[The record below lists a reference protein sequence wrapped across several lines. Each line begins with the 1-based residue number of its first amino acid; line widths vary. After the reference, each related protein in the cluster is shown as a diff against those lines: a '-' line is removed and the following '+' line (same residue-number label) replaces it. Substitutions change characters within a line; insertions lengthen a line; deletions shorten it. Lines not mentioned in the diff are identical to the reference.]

1 MKINNKRNRLNNWVA
16 FDRSLMRDKRIKS
29 NTKTMYLLFDSLSQS
44 CNNVYISYS
53 YIAEE
58 VGYEYKG
65 KYEKG
70 TKEYEDAMKK
80 FVVYNLQPLI
90 DLGWIKKTNK
100 QGETCDWDVF
110 DHDCEEYQKST
121 SNPGE
126 KSPHTREKNLH
137 THPGEKSPLS
147 YKRVE
152 LEERVRSTAPAFPKL
167 STLDKATHKEVFD
180 VVNEL
185 FPELNKTPFL
195 RIIVEI
201 LIKIPDWHE
210 YALYVQKNKSERY
223 LEVGGWRKW
232 FYEDYLVDKHRPI
245 DTKNTL
251 TPEEEQRMIELGEK
265 YGYDFTEPKE
275 DKNKMTFDDY
285 LLEAKVAK
293 KYKMAGFTPHPSV
306 AHLWDTLE
314 VEEEKEYNFV

>member
-1 MKINNKRNRLNNWVA
+1 MDSKPENWDFTIKGIA
-16 FDRSLMRDKRIKS
+16 SQIKEEYDAIKS
-29 NTKTMYLLFDSLSQS
+29 GIDELLKFGYLTRKSYQNERGQWDTDYELYPLGDAISDKTATGSTATGKHRTGADRYRITPDLSNKEQ
-44 CNNVYISYS
+44 VKKIK
-53 YIAEE
+53 EE
-58 VGYEYKG
+58 
-65 KYEKG
+65 
-70 TKEYEDAMKK
+70 KEG
-80 FVVYNLQPLI
+80 V
-90 DLGWIKKTNK
+90 
-100 QGETCDWDVF
+100 
-110 DHDCEEYQKST
+110 S
-121 SNPGE
+121 
-126 KSPHTREKNLH
+126 
-137 THPGEKSPLS
+137 
-147 YKRVE
+147 
-152 LEERVRSTAPAFPKL
+152 APAFPKL
-167 STLDKATHKEVFD
+167 SSTDKATHKEVFD

-185 FPELNKTPFL
+185 IPELSASPFQ

-245 DTKNTL
+245 DAKNTL

-314 VEEEKEYNFV
+314 VEEEKQYNFI

>member
-1 MKINNKRNRLNNWVA
+1 MKIIDKTTNNSWVA
-16 FDRSLMRDKRIKS
+16 FERSLMRYTGIKS
-29 NTKTMYLLFDSLSQS
+29 HTKVMYLLFKSLSQS
-44 CNNVYISYS
+44 CESVYMSYS
-53 YIAEE
+53 FIAKE

-65 KYEKG
+65 KHPEG
-70 TKEYEDAMKK
+70 SEARERAMRK
-80 FVVYNLQPLI
+80 FVLSNLEPLLA
-90 DLGWIKKTNK
+90 LGWIKKTNK
-100 QGETCDWDVF
+100 VGESCDWEVHNCSLDP
-110 DHDCEEYQKST
+110 EQKST
-121 SNPGE
+121 GTLNKKVQGDPE
-126 KSPHTREKNLH
+126 QKS
-137 THPGEKSPLS
+137 SSS

-185 FPELNKTPFL
+185 FPELNNTPFL

-314 VEEEKEYNFV
+314 VEEKEYNFV

>member
-1 MKINNKRNRLNNWVA
+1 MFEKVERGEINTDDFFVLLCITKRIGRSNSA
-16 FDRSLMRDKRIKS
+16 FPSIAKLMQESNFGRDKVYKCLS
-29 NTKTMYLLFDSLSQS
+29 NLVNQKLITKTQRRVKNKAGKEILSSNLYTITTNLLSVFINAQNQGLENFISEATDFQATDNQAPENQTRSIVHSSLSIDK
-44 CNNVYISYS
+44 VV
-53 YIAEE
+53 E
-58 VGYEYKG
+58 V
-65 KYEKG
+65 
-70 TKEYEDAMKK
+70 
-80 FVVYNLQPLI
+80 
-90 DLGWIKKTNK
+90 K
-100 QGETCDWDVF
+100 Q
-110 DHDCEEYQKST
+110 
-121 SNPGE
+121 
-126 KSPHTREKNLH
+126 
-137 THPGEKSPLS
+137 
-147 YKRVE
+147 
-152 LEERVRSTAPAFPKL
+152 PAFPKL

-185 FPELNKTPFL
+185 FPELNSTPFL

-223 LEVGGWRKW
+223 LEVRGWRKW

-293 KYKMAGFTPHPSV
+293 KYNMVGFTPHPSV

-314 VEEEKEYNFV
+314 VEEEKQYNFI